1 MWSEIN
7 AIEKLRDIE
16 LKFKENNIPDD
27 KLNDLNELMIQFF
40 KSMSSSEMKN
50 TIYLHKTFER
60 VSIRLLV
67 NINHSILSII
77 ANEEILNFENFNAFY
92 IEYLDILDSY
102 FNSLRTEIELVVDD
116 VIFIT
121 KEKTDYLSLLSLY
134 GISYLNIN

>member
-1 MWSEIN
+1 MWSETN
-7 AIEKLRDIE
+7 AIEKINAIKMKL
-16 LKFKENNIPDD
+16 KENDIRDE
-27 KLNDLNELMIQFF
+27 LSIDLNILMINFF

-60 VSIRLLV
+60 VSMRMLV
-67 NINHSILSII
+67 NINHSILTMIVNDNSQ
-77 ANEEILNFENFNAFY
+77 NVENFNAFY

-116 VIFIT
+116 VIFLT

>member
-27 KLNDLNELMIQFF
+27 KLNDLKELMIQFF

-116 VIFIT
+116 VIFLT

>member
-116 VIFIT
+116 VIFLT